1 MDVDIICKLSV
12 LYNVIQI
19 LKLWEMIPKEISSK
33 HRSFLF
39 GTQAK
44 LHTSDSKHRVISD
57 AMYFVF
63 IIAQSLAENRDVYC
77 KLS

>member
-1 MDVDIICKLSV
+1 
-12 LYNVIQI
+12 
-19 LKLWEMIPKEISSK
+19 MIPEEISSK

-44 LHTSDSKHRVISD
+44 IHTSDSTHHVISD

-63 IIAQSLAENRDVYC
+63 IITQSMAENRDVYF